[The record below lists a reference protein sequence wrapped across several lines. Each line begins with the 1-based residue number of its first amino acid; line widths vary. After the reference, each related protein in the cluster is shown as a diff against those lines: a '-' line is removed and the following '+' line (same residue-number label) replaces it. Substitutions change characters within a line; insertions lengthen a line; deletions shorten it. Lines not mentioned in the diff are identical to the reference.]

1 MEEIINLNIK
11 SSKGEYGLKNQ
22 DKIIKFLN
30 ESENPYILKVEDMVV
45 EFQYSDVKKTFNECI
60 KNILKQKKRASK
72 RYSLKQRETRFELA
86 TLALAR
92 RCSTT
97 EPLAHKKMS
106 HSGLEPETPGLK
118 VQCSTN

>member
-45 EFQYSDVKKTFNECI
+45 EFQYSDVKKTFYECI
-60 KNILKQKKRASK
+60 KNILKQKK
-72 RYSLKQRETRFELA
+72 
-86 TLALAR
+86 
-92 RCSTT
+92 
-97 EPLAHKKMS
+97 KM
-106 HSGLEPETPGLK
+106 G
-118 VQCSTN
+118 

>member
-60 KNILKQKKRASK
+60 KNILKQKRKWADNLQRS
-72 RYSLKQRETRFELA
+72 RY
-86 TLALAR
+86 
-92 RCSTT
+92 
-97 EPLAHKKMS
+97 
-106 HSGLEPETPGLK
+106 
-118 VQCSTN
+118 N

>member
-45 EFQYSDVKKTFNECI
+45 EFQDSDVKKTFNECI
-60 KNILKQKKRASK
+60 KNILKQKK
-72 RYSLKQRETRFELA
+72 
-86 TLALAR
+86 
-92 RCSTT
+92 
-97 EPLAHKKMS
+97 KM
-106 HSGLEPETPGLK
+106 G
-118 VQCSTN
+118 